1 MTKRELAALRERF
14 EAAKRTHY
22 SYVVAVRSFTRS
34 EFIEGISEIVD
45 AVLPALRD
53 YETALEAMEKAETAL
68 AKLQRSKAT
77 YTLQQY
83 VTDCNE
89 CHRQSASNL
98 LPEHEYFCSSLERDD
113 ALAALRKAT
122 GKEDSIPTSVARYID
137 DALGHAQDGGDV

>member
-1 MTKRELAALRERF
+1 MTKREELMVLRETLLAEARRLALITGPLAA
-14 EAAKRTHY
+14 
-22 SYVVAVRSFTRS
+22 
-34 EFIEGISEIVD
+34 
-45 AVLPALRD
+45 PALLRKAAAALCD
-53 YETALEAMEKAETAL
+53 YEDAQEAMGMAETAL

-113 ALAALRKAT
+113 ALAALRKAI
-122 GKEDSIPTSVARYID
+122 GKEVEQPD
-137 DALGHAQDGGDV
+137 D